1 MDSEFVDRWGER
13 FTLKFVMCVSSEDVE
28 EREAEEAR
36 VGMQSDGAAEGVEF
50 HLRTE
55 PRGAA
60 VAKYCGG
67 VGEW

>member
-1 MDSEFVDRWGER
+1 
-13 FTLKFVMCVSSEDVE
+13 MCVSSEDVE